1 MGDAPVPELA
11 SRMYKSCMKSDH
23 PNINI
28 CKTKVPNTKFARK
41 THKVMKNLLRRIKKR
56 RAKQGKG
63 GKGGKN
69 KGSREVLI
77 EFFLSYF
84 PKENLHFA
92 PVRGWGVKGKRSR
105 YM

>member
-63 GKGGKN
+63 GKN

-84 PKENLHFA
+84 LTKSALCNSK
-92 PVRGWGVKGKRSR
+92 GVGG
-105 YM
+105 

>member
-69 KGSREVLI
+69 KGSREVHI
-77 EFFLSYF
+77 EFFCHTF
-84 PKENLHFA
+84 
-92 PVRGWGVKGKRSR
+92 
-105 YM
+105 